1 MFWLAATAL
10 ASIYSGVQKNK
21 QAKKQAS
28 LLNEEGLLS
37 QTDYERQAVLALDEG
52 YRLRSQQTMDFISAG
67 VEMIGTPLLV
77 LAETAKMAETD
88 AEELRTTGRNSR
100 NLYNQKA
107 KITVNEG
114 RASLIS
120 SVLTGVSVLAKG

>member
-1 MFWLAATAL
+1 MFWLAATAV
-10 ASIYSGVQKNK
+10 ASIYSGVQANK

-28 LLNEEGLLS
+28 LLSEEGLLA
-37 QTDYERQAVLALDEG
+37 QTDYEKQAVLALDEG
-52 YRLRSQQTMDFISAG
+52 YRTRAQQTMDFVSAG

-88 AEELRTTGRNSR
+88 AEELRTTGRNTR

-107 KITVNEG
+107 KIAVSEG

-120 SVLTGVSVLAKG
+120 SVLTGASALAKG